1 MSPSSIVHAGVSKRR
16 TARPIWPRW
25 PPRQDFLRDISSACS
40 RPPSASRPSATRW
53 PIASA
58 GWIGSLRVAPSV
70 TDAIYEAGY
79 AASSAA
85 YRDSHQL
92 GMAPRSLKAGGRNER
107 IRHAAARTSLGP
119 ILIGA
124 TARGICMVEFGGER
138 ALLAE
143 LRRRFPEASI
153 EPADAALKRWVKRVV
168 AVIDDARPDP
178 ALPLDIRG
186 TAFQMRVWQALT
198 KLAARRNDGL
208 LPSWPSASARPP
220 VPVRS
225 REPVPPMASRCWCPV
240 TAWWPATAHS
250 PVTSGASGASAAC
263 SSWNRRRTSLGD
275 GPIAFARLAAMD
287 IFRQIGRRRQYT
299 GFGVGTGLRAAVWL
313 LRLSASATKPEAFI
327 SSTKARK

>member
-1 MSPSSIVHAGVSKRR
+1 MDNGSHVAIIDRACRRIEAADSAPDLATLAAEAGLSPGHFQRLFKAAVGLSPKRY
-16 TARPIWPRW
+16 AMAH
-25 PPRQDFLRDISSACS
+25 RQRRLDR
-40 RPPSASRPSATRW
+40 
-53 PIASA
+53 
-58 GWIGSLRVAPSV
+58 SLRVAPSV

-124 TARGICMVEFGGER
+124 TASGICMVEFGGER

-143 LRRRFPEASI
+143 LRRRFPRASI

-186 TAFQMRVWQALT
+186 TAFQMRVWHTLT
-198 KLAARRNDGL
+198 
-208 LPSWPSASARPP
+208 
-220 VPVRS
+220 
-225 REPVPPMASRCWCPV
+225 
-240 TAWWPATAHS
+240 
-250 PVTSGASGASAAC
+250 
-263 SSWNRRRTSLGD
+263 
-275 GPIAFARLAAMD
+275 RLEE
-287 IFRQIGRRRQYT
+287 R
-299 GFGVGTGLRAAVWL
+299 
-313 LRLSASATKPEAFI
+313 
-327 SSTKARK
+327 